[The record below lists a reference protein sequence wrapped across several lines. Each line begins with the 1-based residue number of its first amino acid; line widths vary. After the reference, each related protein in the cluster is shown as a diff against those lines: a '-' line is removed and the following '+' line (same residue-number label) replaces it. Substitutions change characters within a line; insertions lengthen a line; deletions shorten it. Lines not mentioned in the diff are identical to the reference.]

1 MMSDNH
7 GESTAKVKA
16 AADAASITVPAPTL
30 DPEQQRMLD
39 EIKAADAAT
48 IDAVYIRNQQAAHD
62 AALALHRAY
71 APGADTPGL
80 QAVAGAIVPVIATP
94 HAEPRNGA
102 QTEPADSGCRNPSR
116 PHRRRPARRTG
127 HTPPL

>member
-1 MMSDNH
+1 MMIDNH

-16 AADAASITVPAPTL
+16 AADAASITVPPPAL

-39 EIKAADAAT
+39 EIRAADAAS

-71 APGADTPGL
+71 ATGGDTPGL
-80 QAVAGAIVPVIATP
+80 KAAASEIVPVIEK
-94 HAEPRNGA
+94 HIAELQKLA
-102 QTEPADSGCRNPSR
+102 QAEPADAG
-116 PHRRRPARRTG
+116 
-127 HTPPL
+127 